1 METYTPGY
9 GEAAAAFMVRRRLDP
24 NGAFFL
30 PHLRPGISVLDCGCG
45 PGTITRDIAQRIAPG
60 RVVGLDF
67 SADQVVVAIA
77 DAAAQGIANVEFR
90 QGSAY
95 ALPFDDNC
103 FDAVFSHALLEH
115 LKEPDRAVAE
125 FRRVLKPGGML
136 GVCTPDWGGFLLA
149 PPSEKLLLAF
159 EAYKQ
164 LQKRNGGDV
173 YCGRKLGMYLEAGGF
188 EGIVMR
194 SRYENYDPLTV
205 IGEFLA
211 VNHEEAG
218 DAKNAATWWDWG
230 RGPACSRRL
239 GCHVPAESRPT
250 SPRPSPPMG
259 RRGSEISQ
267 AFTSMF
273 VARYECSPR
282 MRPNATVETHCR
294 WSRVVALI

>member
-67 SADQVVVAIA
+67 SADQVAVAIA

-136 GVCTPDWGGFLLA
+136 GVCTPDWGGGLPARPAVGKIVACFRSVQA
-149 PPSEKLLLAF
+149 TA
-159 EAYKQ
+159 EAQ
-164 LQKRNGGDV
+164 WRRRVLRAQ
-173 YCGRKLGMYLEAGGF
+173 AGN
-188 EGIVMR
+188 V
-194 SRYENYDPLTV
+194 SR
-205 IGEFLA
+205 
-211 VNHEEAG
+211 
-218 DAKNAATWWDWG
+218 
-230 RGPACSRRL
+230 SRRL
-239 GCHVPAESRPT
+239 RGHRHAIALRELRSAHRD
-250 SPRPSPPMG
+250 
-259 RRGSEISQ
+259 RRFPGGE
-267 AFTSMF
+267 
-273 VARYECSPR
+273 P
-282 MRPNATVETHCR
+282 
-294 WSRVVALI
+294 